1 MTEILFSHKNMLLIS
16 NRFVFTICQGEK
28 KLMCLR
34 ALISWISY
42 RKNTVSPP
50 PQIGRHFSS
59 VILVL
64 EITFLCISLSEKMK
78 TRKVCL
84 NKFVLSPFTSN
95 RKKERE
101 KKWLFRKKAT
111 SLTNIFLIIL
121 RKIFHSYITSIN
133 ELCYY
138 VSFKK
143 NSDFDVDKQIEV
155 FKKLH
160 KQYELAAEGWCD
172 FQHRIIP
179 EPKFSNFEYKLI
191 VFCTRD
197 CKSLF

>member
-1 MTEILFSHKNMLLIS
+1 
-16 NRFVFTICQGEK
+16 
-28 KLMCLR
+28 
-34 ALISWISY
+34 
-42 RKNTVSPP
+42 
-50 PQIGRHFSS
+50 
-59 VILVL
+59 
-64 EITFLCISLSEKMK
+64 MK

-84 NKFVLSPFTSN
+84 SKFVLSPFTSN

-111 SLTNIFLIIL
+111 SVTNIFLIIL

-179 EPKFSNFEYKLI
+179 EPKFPNFDYKLI